1 MDHGGA
7 GAYVGVNG
15 LPRDGVVRVAAE
27 PAFFGGGRHGGGDA
41 RGRDGAAE
49 VLRDEE
55 RERARVL
62 AHGRAGGA
70 GERDVL
76 EERLEYEARGGAFR
90 LAAEGFPQGLFRVV
104 RQRARRRVDQLRD
117 AIDDFRHLPSSAER
131 SEAALSVAA
140 TTDAKSLARSTSM
153 PAAVVPP
160 GVATPE
166 MKASRSA
173 PDWRR

>member
-1 MDHGGA
+1 MDFPVTA
-7 GAYVGVNG
+7 SFV
-15 LPRDGVVRVAAE
+15 LRRSQPFSVAA
-27 PAFFGGGRHGGGDA
+27 AT
-41 RGRDGAAE
+41 AAAMRSGVTVRRRFSE
-49 VLRDEE
+49 MKNVS
-55 RERARVL
+55 VP
-62 AHGRAGGA
+62 
-70 GERDVL
+70 VS
-76 EERLEYEARGGAFR
+76 RGGALR
-90 LAAEGFPQGLFRVV
+90 LAAQGFPQGLLRVV
-104 RQRARRRVDQLRD
+104 GQGARRRVDQLRD
-117 AIDDFRHLPSSAER
+117 TINHLCHLPSSAER